1 MKNIFHKLHLRNRQ
15 VGTLTLLVVFVAT
28 IMISLAVEL
37 IPGVSSKTFAY
48 GEVSSR
54 SIEMS
59 SSQVNATGSSY
70 QVQFTTVTSI
80 QSVAIDFCAESPLY
94 EDTCSAV
101 PGFSA
106 ASAGFTAGTGTA
118 GWSITATADHVDVH
132 GAAATGTV
140 SFTLTNITNPSGLGS
155 FYARIY
161 DYVANPDDYSNPG
174 TPGTV
179 ADFGGIALSTA
190 NAVAV
195 TARVQEELT
204 FCVSGAAF
212 TGNNCAGMTTPN
224 ITIGHGSP
232 TLILDSTAVDTTP
245 AYMQT
250 STNAQ
255 AGVAIRMK
263 NSNSCAGLSDDGG
276 VTCGIPPAGASAIT
290 FTAGTADYGM
300 NVATSTGGLG
310 TVSPTAPYGTSGAYA
325 MDNTSTPDNV
335 TTTYGSQI
343 ASCSGAVSNTDNT
356 MTFAATA
363 SNTTPAGIYTAD
375 MMLIATGTF

>member
-1 MKNIFHKLHLRNRQ
+1 MPKTTHSFHEHKKRIGPMVL
-15 VGTLTLLVVFVAT
+15 VLLFVAT
-28 IMISLAVEL
+28 IALTIGVGL

-48 GEVSSR
+48 GEVTSR

-59 SSQVNATGSSY
+59 TSQINVTNASY
-70 QVQFTTVTSI
+70 KVQFTTTSSV
-80 QSVAIDFCAESPLY
+80 QSVAVDFCAQSPLFD
-94 EDTCSAV
+94 DTCSAV
-101 PGFSA
+101 SGFSA

-118 GWSITATADHVDVH
+118 GWGITASADHVDVH
-132 GAAATGTV
+132 GAPATGTM
-140 SFTLTNITNPSGLGS
+140 SFTLTNITNPSGTGA

-161 DYVANPDDYSNPG
+161 DYTANPDDYSSP
-174 TPGTV
+174 TAPGTV

-190 NAVAV
+190 NLVNI

-204 FCVSGAAF
+204 FCVSGTAF
-212 TGNNCAGMTTPN
+212 TGNGCAGMTSPN

-245 AYMQT
+245 AYIQT

-263 NSNSCAGLSDDGG
+263 NSNSCAGLSSDGG
-276 VTCGIPPAGASAIT
+276 ATCGIPPAGAAPTT
-290 FTAGTADYGM
+290 FAAGTADYGM
-300 NVATSTGGLG
+300 DVAASTGGLG
-310 TVSPTAPYGTSGAYA
+310 TVSPTAPYSTAGQYA
-325 MDNTSTPDNV
+325 MDNTSAPDNV

-356 MTFAATA
+356 LTFAATA
-363 SNTTPAGIYTAD
+363 SNTTPAGIYTAG
-375 MMLIATGTF
+375 MTLIATGTF